1 MSIKCMNLAIEIDG
15 ESVVMP
21 DGRIGLTPTKKF
33 ILVLLGNYADEKDE
47 CFPSHKHLAKRVGLK
62 DSKSVQKTI
71 KQFEQLGWL
80 KIKHRKK
87 ENGSYTSNLYTLTL
101 PNPYHTPTPTETPSL
116 TARETPNTKEDKK
129 TNTENVKMQFNHFW
143 LTYPRKVG
151 KQSALKVFSKFDT
164 KTIDKIIY
172 AVELFSLE
180 AKDKDEKFI
189 PHATTWLNQERFLDY
204 FDDDGAPLKTLKS
217 SSSSNLNNL
226 AG

>member
-21 DGRIGLTPTKKF
+21 DGAIGLTPTKKF

-47 CFPSHKHLAKRVGLK
+47 CYPSHKHLAKKVGLK

-101 PNPYHTPTPTETPSL
+101 PNPHDTPTPNKALSL
-116 TARETPNTKEDKK
+116 PAQETPNTKDDKK
-129 TNTENVKMQFNHFW
+129 TNNADVKVNFNQFW
-143 LTYPRKVG
+143 KTYPRKVG
-151 KQSALKVFSKFDT
+151 KQSAFKTFSKFDM
-164 KTIDKIIY
+164 KTIAKIMY
-172 AVELFSLE
+172 AVQIFAIET
-180 AKDKDEKFI
+180 KDKDEKFI
-189 PHATTWLNQERFLDY
+189 PHASTWLNQERFLDW
-204 FDDDGAPLKTLKS
+204 FDDTGKPIEHLKS
-217 SSSSNLNNL
+217 LTSNNLNNL